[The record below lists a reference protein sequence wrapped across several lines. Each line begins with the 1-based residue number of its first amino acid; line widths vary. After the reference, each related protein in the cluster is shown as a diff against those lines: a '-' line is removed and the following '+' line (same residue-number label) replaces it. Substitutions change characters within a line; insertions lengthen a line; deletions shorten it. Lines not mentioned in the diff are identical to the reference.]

1 MIDHEL
7 WQNASD
13 SDIIDH
19 ILPRYHD
26 THRRQLDELIPLA
39 EKVAGVHAGKFPA
52 EMVPLL
58 HTIQGE
64 LLSHMMKEERILFPM
79 LKQGAGRAAAM
90 PVRMMMHEH
99 TEHDAAIERL
109 ARLQH
114 PDLPPEGVAYTRRVT
129 QIWCGFFALNGS
141 LAALLVLLE
150 QYRWWAVYT
159 GIIAYILM
167 GILMG
172 GEFAYRKWVLKL

>member
-26 THRRQLDELIPLA
+26 THRRQLEELVPLA

-52 EMVPLL
+52 EVVSLL
-58 HTIQGE
+58 HTIQNE

-90 PVRMMMHEH
+90 PVRMMMHED
-99 TEHDAAIERL
+99 TEHEAALERL
-109 ARLQH
+109 LEVTGNLQAPADACRSWQH
-114 PDLPPEGVAYTRRVT
+114 LY
-129 QIWCGFFALNGS
+129 S
-141 LAALLVLLE
+141 LAQELVDDLRDHIDLE
-150 QYRWWAVYT
+150 DN
-159 GIIAYILM
+159 IL
-167 GILMG
+167 
-172 GEFAYRKWVLKL
+172 FARVLA

>member
-26 THRRQLDELIPLA
+26 THRRQLEELVPLA

-52 EMVPLL
+52 EVVSLL
-58 HTIQGE
+58 HTIQNE
-64 LLSHMMKEERILFPM
+64 LLSHLMKEERILFPM

-99 TEHDAAIERL
+99 TEHEAALERL
-109 ARLQH
+109 LEVTGNLQAPADACRSWQH
-114 PDLPPEGVAYTRRVT
+114 LY
-129 QIWCGFFALNGS
+129 S
-141 LAALLVLLE
+141 LAQELVDDLRDHIDLE
-150 QYRWWAVYT
+150 DN
-159 GIIAYILM
+159 IL
-167 GILMG
+167 
-172 GEFAYRKWVLKL
+172 FARVLA

>member
-7 WQNASD
+7 WQSASD

-26 THRRQLDELIPLA
+26 THRRQLEELVPLA

-52 EMVPLL
+52 EVVSLL
-58 HTIQGE
+58 HTIQNE

-99 TEHDAAIERL
+99 TEHEAALERL
-109 ARLQH
+109 LEVTGNLQAPADACRSWQH
-114 PDLPPEGVAYTRRVT
+114 LY
-129 QIWCGFFALNGS
+129 S
-141 LAALLVLLE
+141 LAQELVNDLRDHIDLE
-150 QYRWWAVYT
+150 DN
-159 GIIAYILM
+159 IL
-167 GILMG
+167 
-172 GEFAYRKWVLKL
+172 FARVLA

>member
-26 THRRQLDELIPLA
+26 THRRQLDELVPLA
-39 EKVAGVHAGKFPA
+39 EKVAGVHTGKFPA

-109 ARLQH
+109 LEITNNLQAPADACRSWQRL
-114 PDLPPEGVAYTRRVT
+114 Y
-129 QIWCGFFALNGS
+129 S
-141 LAALLVLLE
+141 LAQELVDDLRDHIDLE
-150 QYRWWAVYT
+150 DN
-159 GIIAYILM
+159 IL
-167 GILMG
+167 
-172 GEFAYRKWVLKL
+172 FARVLA

>member
-26 THRRQLDELIPLA
+26 THRRQLEELVPLA

-52 EMVPLL
+52 EVVSLL
-58 HTIQGE
+58 HTIQNE
-64 LLSHMMKEERILFPM
+64 LLSHMRKEERILFPM

-99 TEHDAAIERL
+99 TEHEAALERL
-109 ARLQH
+109 LEVTGNLQAPADACRSWQRL
-114 PDLPPEGVAYTRRVT
+114 Y
-129 QIWCGFFALNGS
+129 S
-141 LAALLVLLE
+141 LAQELVDDLRDHIDLE
-150 QYRWWAVYT
+150 DN
-159 GIIAYILM
+159 IL
-167 GILMG
+167 
-172 GEFAYRKWVLKL
+172 FARVLA

>member
-26 THRRQLDELIPLA
+26 THRRQLEELVPLA
-39 EKVAGVHAGKFPA
+39 EKVAGVHTGKFPA
-52 EMVPLL
+52 EVVSLL
-58 HTIQGE
+58 HTIQNE

-99 TEHDAAIERL
+99 TEHEAALERL
-109 ARLQH
+109 LEVTGNLQAPADACRSWQH
-114 PDLPPEGVAYTRRVT
+114 LY
-129 QIWCGFFALNGS
+129 S
-141 LAALLVLLE
+141 LAQELVNDLRDHIDLE
-150 QYRWWAVYT
+150 DN
-159 GIIAYILM
+159 IL
-167 GILMG
+167 
-172 GEFAYRKWVLKL
+172 FARVLA

>member
-26 THRRQLDELIPLA
+26 THRRQLEELVPLA

-52 EMVPLL
+52 EVVSLL
-58 HTIQGE
+58 HTIQNE

-99 TEHDAAIERL
+99 TQHEAALERL
-109 ARLQH
+109 LEVTGHLHAPADACRSWQH
-114 PDLPPEGVAYTRRVT
+114 LS
-129 QIWCGFFALNGS
+129 S
-141 LAALLVLLE
+141 LAQELVDDLRDHIDLE
-150 QYRWWAVYT
+150 DN
-159 GIIAYILM
+159 IL
-167 GILMG
+167 
-172 GEFAYRKWVLKL
+172 FARVLA

>member
-26 THRRQLDELIPLA
+26 THRRQLEELVPLA

-52 EMVPLL
+52 EVVSLL
-58 HTIQGE
+58 HTIQNE

-99 TEHDAAIERL
+99 TEHEAALDRLLEVTGNLQAPADACRSW
-109 ARLQH
+109 QH
-114 PDLPPEGVAYTRRVT
+114 LY
-129 QIWCGFFALNGS
+129 S
-141 LAALLVLLE
+141 LAQELVNDLRDHIDLE
-150 QYRWWAVYT
+150 DN
-159 GIIAYILM
+159 IL
-167 GILMG
+167 
-172 GEFAYRKWVLKL
+172 FARVLA

>member
-26 THRRQLDELIPLA
+26 THRRQLEELVPLA
-39 EKVAGVHAGKFPA
+39 EKVAGVHTGKFPA
-52 EMVPLL
+52 EVVSLL
-58 HTIQGE
+58 HTIQNE

-99 TEHDAAIERL
+99 TEHEAALERL
-109 ARLQH
+109 LEVTGNLQAPADACRSWQH
-114 PDLPPEGVAYTRRVT
+114 LY
-129 QIWCGFFALNGS
+129 S
-141 LAALLVLLE
+141 LAQELVDDLRDHIDLE
-150 QYRWWAVYT
+150 DN
-159 GIIAYILM
+159 IL
-167 GILMG
+167 
-172 GEFAYRKWVLKL
+172 FARVLA

>member
-26 THRRQLDELIPLA
+26 THRRQLEELVPLA

-52 EMVPLL
+52 EVVPLL
-58 HTIQGE
+58 HTIQNE

-99 TEHDAAIERL
+99 TEHEAALERL
-109 ARLQH
+109 LEVTGNLQAPADACRSWQH
-114 PDLPPEGVAYTRRVT
+114 LY
-129 QIWCGFFALNGS
+129 S
-141 LAALLVLLE
+141 LAQELVDDLRDHIDLE
-150 QYRWWAVYT
+150 DN
-159 GIIAYILM
+159 IL
-167 GILMG
+167 
-172 GEFAYRKWVLKL
+172 FARVLA

>member
-26 THRRQLDELIPLA
+26 THRRQLEELVPLA
-39 EKVAGVHAGKFPA
+39 EKVADVHAGKFPA
-52 EMVPLL
+52 EVVSLL
-58 HTIQGE
+58 HTIQNE

-99 TEHDAAIERL
+99 TEHEAALERL
-109 ARLQH
+109 LEVTGNLQAPADACRSWQRL
-114 PDLPPEGVAYTRRVT
+114 Y
-129 QIWCGFFALNGS
+129 S
-141 LAALLVLLE
+141 LAQELVDDLRDHIDLE
-150 QYRWWAVYT
+150 DN
-159 GIIAYILM
+159 IL
-167 GILMG
+167 
-172 GEFAYRKWVLKL
+172 FARVLA

>member
-7 WQNASD
+7 WQSASD

-26 THRRQLDELIPLA
+26 THRRQLEELVPLA

-52 EMVPLL
+52 EVVSLL

-99 TEHDAAIERL
+99 TEHEAALERL
-109 ARLQH
+109 LEVTGNLQAPADACRSWQH
-114 PDLPPEGVAYTRRVT
+114 LY
-129 QIWCGFFALNGS
+129 S
-141 LAALLVLLE
+141 LAQELVNDLRDHIDLE
-150 QYRWWAVYT
+150 DN
-159 GIIAYILM
+159 IL
-167 GILMG
+167 
-172 GEFAYRKWVLKL
+172 FARVLA

>member
-26 THRRQLDELIPLA
+26 THRRQLEELVPLA

-52 EMVPLL
+52 EVVSLL
-58 HTIQGE
+58 PTIQNE

-99 TEHDAAIERL
+99 TEHEAALERL
-109 ARLQH
+109 LEVTGNLQAPADACRSWQRL
-114 PDLPPEGVAYTRRVT
+114 Y
-129 QIWCGFFALNGS
+129 S
-141 LAALLVLLE
+141 LAQELVDDLRDHIDLE
-150 QYRWWAVYT
+150 DN
-159 GIIAYILM
+159 IL
-167 GILMG
+167 
-172 GEFAYRKWVLKL
+172 FARVLA

>member
-1 MIDHEL
+1 MIDHEF

-26 THRRQLDELIPLA
+26 THRRQLEELVPLA

-52 EMVPLL
+52 EVVSLL
-58 HTIQGE
+58 HTIQNE

-99 TEHDAAIERL
+99 TEHEAALERL
-109 ARLQH
+109 LEVTGNLQAPADACRSWQH
-114 PDLPPEGVAYTRRVT
+114 LY
-129 QIWCGFFALNGS
+129 S
-141 LAALLVLLE
+141 LAQELVDDLRDHIDLE
-150 QYRWWAVYT
+150 DN
-159 GIIAYILM
+159 IL
-167 GILMG
+167 
-172 GEFAYRKWVLKL
+172 FARVLA

>member
-26 THRRQLDELIPLA
+26 THRRQLEELVPLA

-52 EMVPLL
+52 EVVSLL
-58 HTIQGE
+58 HTIQNE

-99 TEHDAAIERL
+99 TEHEAALERL
-109 ARLQH
+109 LEVTGNLQAPADACRSWQH
-114 PDLPPEGVAYTRRVT
+114 LY
-129 QIWCGFFALNGS
+129 S
-141 LAALLVLLE
+141 LAQELVDDLRDHIDLE
-150 QYRWWAVYT
+150 DK
-159 GIIAYILM
+159 IL
-167 GILMG
+167 
-172 GEFAYRKWVLKL
+172 FARVLA

>member
-1 MIDHEL
+1 MIDREL

-26 THRRQLDELIPLA
+26 THRRQLEELVPLA

-52 EMVPLL
+52 EVVSLL
-58 HTIQGE
+58 HTIQNE

-99 TEHDAAIERL
+99 TEHEAALERL
-109 ARLQH
+109 LEVTGNLQAPADACRSWQH
-114 PDLPPEGVAYTRRVT
+114 LY
-129 QIWCGFFALNGS
+129 S
-141 LAALLVLLE
+141 LAQELVDDLRDHIDLE
-150 QYRWWAVYT
+150 DN
-159 GIIAYILM
+159 IL
-167 GILMG
+167 
-172 GEFAYRKWVLKL
+172 FARVLA

>member
-7 WQNASD
+7 WQSASD

-26 THRRQLDELIPLA
+26 THRRQLEELVPLA

-52 EMVPLL
+52 EVVSLL
-58 HTIQGE
+58 HTIQNE

-99 TEHDAAIERL
+99 TEHEAALERL
-109 ARLQH
+109 LEVTGNLQAPADACRSWQH
-114 PDLPPEGVAYTRRVT
+114 LY
-129 QIWCGFFALNGS
+129 S
-141 LAALLVLLE
+141 LAQELVDDLRDHIDL
-150 QYRWWAVYT
+150 
-159 GIIAYILM
+159 
-167 GILMG
+167 
-172 GEFAYRKWVLKL
+172 

>member
-26 THRRQLDELIPLA
+26 THRRQLEELVPLA

-52 EMVPLL
+52 EVVSLL
-58 HTIQGE
+58 HTIQNE

-99 TEHDAAIERL
+99 TEHEAALDRLLEVTGNLQAPADACRSWQRL
-109 ARLQH
+109 
-114 PDLPPEGVAYTRRVT
+114 Y
-129 QIWCGFFALNGS
+129 S
-141 LAALLVLLE
+141 LAQELVDDLRDHIDLE
-150 QYRWWAVYT
+150 DN
-159 GIIAYILM
+159 IL
-167 GILMG
+167 
-172 GEFAYRKWVLKL
+172 FARVSA

>member
-26 THRRQLDELIPLA
+26 THRRQLEELVPLA

-52 EMVPLL
+52 EVVSLL
-58 HTIQGE
+58 HTIQNE

-99 TEHDAAIERL
+99 TEHEAALERL
-109 ARLQH
+109 LEVTGNLQAPADACRSWQH
-114 PDLPPEGVAYTRRVT
+114 LY
-129 QIWCGFFALNGS
+129 S
-141 LAALLVLLE
+141 LAQELVNDLRDHIDLE
-150 QYRWWAVYT
+150 DN
-159 GIIAYILM
+159 IL
-167 GILMG
+167 
-172 GEFAYRKWVLKL
+172 FAHVLA

>member
-26 THRRQLDELIPLA
+26 THRRQLEELVPLA

-52 EMVPLL
+52 EVLSLL
-58 HTIQGE
+58 HTIQNE

-99 TEHDAAIERL
+99 TEHEAALERL
-109 ARLQH
+109 LEVTGNLQAPADACRSWQH
-114 PDLPPEGVAYTRRVT
+114 LY
-129 QIWCGFFALNGS
+129 S
-141 LAALLVLLE
+141 LAQEMVDDLRDHIDLEDNILFARVL
-150 QYRWWAVYT
+150 A
-159 GIIAYILM
+159 
-167 GILMG
+167 
-172 GEFAYRKWVLKL
+172 

>member
-1 MIDHEL
+1 MIDREL

-26 THRRQLDELIPLA
+26 THRRQLEELVPLA

-52 EMVPLL
+52 EVVSLL
-58 HTIQGE
+58 HTIQNE

-99 TEHDAAIERL
+99 TEHEAALERL
-109 ARLQH
+109 LEVTGNLQAPADACRSWQRL
-114 PDLPPEGVAYTRRVT
+114 Y
-129 QIWCGFFALNGS
+129 S
-141 LAALLVLLE
+141 LAQELVDDLRDHIDLE
-150 QYRWWAVYT
+150 DN
-159 GIIAYILM
+159 IL
-167 GILMG
+167 
-172 GEFAYRKWVLKL
+172 FARVLA

>member
-26 THRRQLDELIPLA
+26 THRRQLEELVPLA

-52 EMVPLL
+52 EVVSLL
-58 HTIQGE
+58 HTIQNE
-64 LLSHMMKEERILFPM
+64 LLSHMMKEERILFPK

-99 TEHDAAIERL
+99 TEHEAALERL
-109 ARLQH
+109 LEVTGNLQAPADACRSWQH
-114 PDLPPEGVAYTRRVT
+114 LY
-129 QIWCGFFALNGS
+129 S
-141 LAALLVLLE
+141 LAQELVNDLRDHIDLE
-150 QYRWWAVYT
+150 DN
-159 GIIAYILM
+159 IL
-167 GILMG
+167 
-172 GEFAYRKWVLKL
+172 FARVLA

>member
-7 WQNASD
+7 WQRASD

-26 THRRQLDELIPLA
+26 THRRQLEELVPLA

-52 EMVPLL
+52 EVVSLL
-58 HTIQGE
+58 HTIQNE

-99 TEHDAAIERL
+99 TEHEAALERL
-109 ARLQH
+109 LEVTGNLQAPADACRSWQRL
-114 PDLPPEGVAYTRRVT
+114 Y
-129 QIWCGFFALNGS
+129 S
-141 LAALLVLLE
+141 LAQELVDDLRDHIDLE
-150 QYRWWAVYT
+150 DN
-159 GIIAYILM
+159 IL
-167 GILMG
+167 
-172 GEFAYRKWVLKL
+172 FARVLA

>member
-7 WQNASD
+7 WQSASD

-26 THRRQLDELIPLA
+26 THRRQLDELLPLA

-52 EMVPLL
+52 EVVSLL
-58 HTIQGE
+58 HTIQNE

-99 TEHDAAIERL
+99 TEHEAALERL
-109 ARLQH
+109 LEVTGNLQAPADACRSWQH
-114 PDLPPEGVAYTRRVT
+114 LY
-129 QIWCGFFALNGS
+129 S
-141 LAALLVLLE
+141 LAQELVDDLRDHIDLE
-150 QYRWWAVYT
+150 DN
-159 GIIAYILM
+159 IL
-167 GILMG
+167 
-172 GEFAYRKWVLKL
+172 FARVLA

>member
-26 THRRQLDELIPLA
+26 THRRQLEELVPLA
-39 EKVAGVHAGKFPA
+39 EEVAGVHAGKFPA
-52 EMVPLL
+52 EVVSLL
-58 HTIQGE
+58 HTIQNE

-99 TEHDAAIERL
+99 TEHEAALERL
-109 ARLQH
+109 LEVTGNLQA
-114 PDLPPEGVAYTRRVT
+114 PADACRSWQRFY
-129 QIWCGFFALNGS
+129 S
-141 LAALLVLLE
+141 LAQELVDDLRDHIDLE
-150 QYRWWAVYT
+150 DN
-159 GIIAYILM
+159 IL
-167 GILMG
+167 
-172 GEFAYRKWVLKL
+172 FARVLA

>member
-13 SDIIDH
+13 SGIIDH

-26 THRRQLDELIPLA
+26 THRRQLEELVPLA

-52 EMVPLL
+52 EVVSLL
-58 HTIQGE
+58 HTIQNE

-99 TEHDAAIERL
+99 TEHEAALERL
-109 ARLQH
+109 LEVTGNLQAPADACRSWQHLYSLTQELVDDLRDHIDLEDNILFAR
-114 PDLPPEGVAYTRRVT
+114 V
-129 QIWCGFFALNGS
+129 
-141 LAALLVLLE
+141 LA
-150 QYRWWAVYT
+150 
-159 GIIAYILM
+159 
-167 GILMG
+167 
-172 GEFAYRKWVLKL
+172 

>member
-64 LLSHMMKEERILFPM
+64 LLSQMMKEERILFPM

-109 ARLQH
+109 LEITDNLQV
-114 PDLPPEGVAYTRRVT
+114 PADVCRSWQQLY
-129 QIWCGFFALNGS
+129 S
-141 LAALLVLLE
+141 LAQELVDDLRDHIDLE
-150 QYRWWAVYT
+150 DN
-159 GIIAYILM
+159 IL
-167 GILMG
+167 
-172 GEFAYRKWVLKL
+172 FAHVLA

>member
-26 THRRQLDELIPLA
+26 THRRQLEELVPLA

-52 EMVPLL
+52 EVVSLL
-58 HTIQGE
+58 HTIQNE

-99 TEHDAAIERL
+99 TEHEAALERL
-109 ARLQH
+109 LEVTGNLQAPADACRSWQH
-114 PDLPPEGVAYTRRVT
+114 LY
-129 QIWCGFFALNGS
+129 S
-141 LAALLVLLE
+141 LAQELVNDLRDHIDLE
-150 QYRWWAVYT
+150 DN
-159 GIIAYILM
+159 IL
-167 GILMG
+167 
-172 GEFAYRKWVLKL
+172 FARVLA

>member
-109 ARLQH
+109 LEITDNLQA
-114 PDLPPEGVAYTRRVT
+114 PADACRSWQQLY
-129 QIWCGFFALNGS
+129 S
-141 LAALLVLLE
+141 LAQELVAEHQRNDAKSLPAPHRAQQQHLPC
-150 QYRWWAVYT
+150 
-159 GIIAYILM
+159 
-167 GILMG
+167 
-172 GEFAYRKWVLKL
+172 

>member
-7 WQNASD
+7 WQSASD

-19 ILPRYHD
+19 ILPRAHA
-26 THRRQLDELIPLA
+26 THRRQLEELVPLA

-52 EMVPLL
+52 EVVSLL
-58 HTIQGE
+58 HTIQNE

-99 TEHDAAIERL
+99 TEHEAALERL
-109 ARLQH
+109 LEVTGNLQAPADACRSWQH
-114 PDLPPEGVAYTRRVT
+114 LY
-129 QIWCGFFALNGS
+129 S
-141 LAALLVLLE
+141 LAQELVDDLRDHIDLE
-150 QYRWWAVYT
+150 DN
-159 GIIAYILM
+159 IL
-167 GILMG
+167 
-172 GEFAYRKWVLKL
+172 FARVLA

>member
-26 THRRQLDELIPLA
+26 THRRQLDELVPLA

-52 EMVPLL
+52 EVVSLL
-58 HTIQGE
+58 HTIQNE

-99 TEHDAAIERL
+99 TEHEAALERL
-109 ARLQH
+109 LEVTGNLQAPADACRSWQRL
-114 PDLPPEGVAYTRRVT
+114 Y
-129 QIWCGFFALNGS
+129 S
-141 LAALLVLLE
+141 LAQELVDDLRDHIDLE
-150 QYRWWAVYT
+150 DN
-159 GIIAYILM
+159 IL
-167 GILMG
+167 
-172 GEFAYRKWVLKL
+172 FARVLA

>member
-26 THRRQLDELIPLA
+26 THRRQLEELVPLA

-52 EMVPLL
+52 EEVSLL
-58 HTIQGE
+58 HTIQNE

-99 TEHDAAIERL
+99 TEHEAALERL
-109 ARLQH
+109 LEVTGNLQAPADACRSWQH
-114 PDLPPEGVAYTRRVT
+114 LY
-129 QIWCGFFALNGS
+129 S
-141 LAALLVLLE
+141 LAQELVNDLRDHIDLE
-150 QYRWWAVYT
+150 DN
-159 GIIAYILM
+159 IL
-167 GILMG
+167 
-172 GEFAYRKWVLKL
+172 FARVLA